1 MYAFVGLV
9 ACLALTRLA
18 QGPPLVEPIPGQA
31 DLEAAA
37 ADQRCIKA
45 DLPMNLVVVNA
56 LSRSFADGCGNRVDV
71 RGAALALEETGPKN
85 ALAKKALV
93 AYLLRGDAIV
103 LNAHALATIGQDPR
117 LGPQTV
123 LATNGEYTLF
133 VVGTD

>member
-18 QGPPLVEPIPGQA
+18 QGPPLVEPIPGQE
-31 DLEAAA
+31 DLQAAA

-93 AYLLRGDAIV
+93 AYLLA
-103 LNAHALATIGQDPR
+103 AATPSS
-117 LGPQTV
+117 
-123 LATNGEYTLF
+123 
-133 VVGTD
+133 

>member
-1 MYAFVGLV
+1 M

-31 DLEAAA
+31 ELEAAA
-37 ADQRCIKA
+37 DDPSCIKA

-71 RGAALALEETGPKN
+71 RGGALAMEETGPKN
-85 ALAKKALV
+85 VLVKRALV
-93 AYLLRGDAIV
+93 AYLRSGDAVV
-103 LNAHALATIGQDPR
+103 LNAHAMATIGQDPG
-117 LGPQTV
+117 LNPQTV

-133 VVGTD
+133 VIDGD